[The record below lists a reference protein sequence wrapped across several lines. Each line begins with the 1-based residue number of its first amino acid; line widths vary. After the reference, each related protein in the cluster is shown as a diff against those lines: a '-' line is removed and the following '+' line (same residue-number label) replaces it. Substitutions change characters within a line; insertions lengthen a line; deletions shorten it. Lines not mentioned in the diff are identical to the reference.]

1 MQKMESDESTRS
13 LMNSAFV
20 RTMLNDADHHEQCV
34 AAFNGE
40 YLAYLGKDRELI
52 GQILLSHLIIE
63 RFLDRYLE
71 IANPNLS
78 VKQRERMG
86 FAKKWEIKRLPPG
99 SLLELHGAG
108 VVALN
113 ALRNK
118 VAHDLSAH
126 VEPSDVEP
134 IKSCFGPWHFAS
146 GRPEPLSDIHW
157 LVAFTQHIAFVLDSL
172 TKGIVRYGGADGL
185 DGYEA
190 WLIEAVRTPAR

>member
-1 MQKMESDESTRS
+1 
-13 LMNSAFV
+13 MNSAFV

-134 IKSCFGPWHFAS
+134 IKSCFGPWHFAGLS
-146 GRPEPLSDIHW
+146 VISCSRHMMLPRRMYASQTESPAGRAAGNSRR
-157 LVAFTQHIAFVLDSL
+157 AA
-172 TKGIVRYGGADGL
+172 
-185 DGYEA
+185 
-190 WLIEAVRTPAR
+190 